1 MHVRGGC
8 TDLVFI
14 RWEGIDEATTGFVME
29 VSRHGLADDEER
41 PTVGIGEVLLT
52 NDDIIDRLKVS
63 LRIRVGDLLVDIVNP
78 VVVMKVHHCLLDG
91 GEEAC
96 NVDRAVAL
104 AQGVEGSLELGVG
117 CLASNGERDTTR
129 VYIGSCWVVDCSR
142 HNMPGDVVKPQQSHL
157 GGGIGGAMIIDSD
170 VISNARIVAE
180 QSNRTVNLVV
190 SRCSSRWH
198 PDVLQCTR
206 SRVASA

>member
-41 PTVGIGEVLLT
+41 PAVGIDEVLLT

-78 VVVMKVHHCLLDG
+78 VVVMKVHHCLLAG

-104 AQGVEGSLELGVG
+104 AQGVEGSLEKGVDCLKAVTSATSRVSTVEVAG
-117 CLASNGERDTTR
+117 WSIATGEICWVTFKSHRRVVSVLALASR
-129 VYIGSCWVVDCSR
+129 
-142 HNMPGDVVKPQQSHL
+142 
-157 GGGIGGAMIIDSD
+157 
-170 VISNARIVAE
+170 
-180 QSNRTVNLVV
+180 
-190 SRCSSRWH
+190 
-198 PDVLQCTR
+198 
-206 SRVASA
+206 